1 MRAATKWIT
10 AGTVLALLSACGQ
23 GEQPLPGKRIGIRE
37 AAGVADIGGATAP
50 TYRGSAPISLPA
62 PVNHGSWTHR
72 NGGPQHRIQHPALAR
87 NVQAIWRAN
96 IGSGDSRKAR
106 ITADPV
112 ASGGRIFT
120 MDSRAQVSAVS
131 SGGAVIWST
140 DITPARDRTTDAS
153 GGGLAVSGN
162 TLYVTSG
169 YGELLALDVA
179 TGGLR
184 WRQRFDGPVQGTP
197 TVEGGTVYVVSRDNR
212 AFAVEASNGRLKWEM
227 PGTPTPSVMSGGAG
241 PALTD
246 RSVIFPLGNSQV
258 TGALKLSGVRTWSE
272 IIAGERRGRAYT
284 GYTDVTGDPVVVG
297 STVYVGT
304 QSGRTVALNV
314 DTGERLWTALDG
326 AYSPV
331 WPAGNSLFYV
341 TDASQLVRVSAA
353 TGETIWS
360 AKLPDYS
367 ARRERRRKAVVAHYG
382 PVLAGGLLR
391 VASDDGLLRSF
402 DPTSGALV
410 SAVEL
415 PGGAAS
421 NPIVVAGALY
431 VVNRKGQLVAFR

>member
-1 MRAATKWIT
+1 MRAATTWIT
-10 AGTVLALLSACGQ
+10 TGAILALLSGCGG

-37 AAGVADIGGATAP
+37 AVGVSDPKGGTAP
-50 TYRGSAPISLPA
+50 IYRGSAPISLPA
-62 PVNHGSWTHR
+62 PVNHGEWTHR
-72 NGGPQHRIQHPALAR
+72 GGGPQHRIQHPALAR
-87 NVQAIWRAN
+87 SVASVWRAN
-96 IGSGDSRKAR
+96 IGQGNSRKAR

-131 SGGAVIWST
+131 TGGAVLWST
-140 DITPARDRTTDAS
+140 DITPARDRTQDAS

-162 TLYVTSG
+162 TLYVASG
-169 YGELLALDVA
+169 YGQLLALDVA

-184 WRQRFDGPVQGTP
+184 WRQQFDGPVQGTP
-197 TVEGGTVYVVSRDNR
+197 TVEGGTVYVVSRDSR
-212 AFAVEASNGRLKWEM
+212 AFAVDASNGRLKWEM
-227 PGTPTPSVMSGGAG
+227 PGTPTPSVMVGGAG
-241 PALTD
+241 PALTGN
-246 RSVIFPLGNSQV
+246 SVIFPFGSSEV
-258 TGALKLSGVRTWSE
+258 IAALKLSGVRTWGE
-272 IIAGERRGRAYT
+272 IVAGERRGRAYT

-297 STVYVGT
+297 NTVYAGT
-304 QSGRTVALNV
+304 QSGRTVALDVN
-314 DTGERLWTALDG
+314 TGERRWTAQDG

-331 WPAGNSLFYV
+331 FPAGDSVFLV
-341 TDASQLVRVSAA
+341 SDASQLVRLSAA

-360 AKLPDYS
+360 VKLPTFS
-367 ARRERRRKAVVAHYG
+367 ARKTRRRKAVYAHYG
-382 PVLAGGLLR
+382 PILAGGLLR

-402 DPTSGALV
+402 DPASGALV

-421 NPIVVAGALY
+421 HPIVVAGTLY